1 MTTAPTIT
9 RPQAWR
15 LAARPKTLPASVA
28 PIVVGI
34 ALAVHDGHFAWGAAL
49 GALVCALLLQI
60 GSNFA
65 NDYFD
70 FFKGADTHERLGP
83 TRATAAGLLTP
94 AAMRGGMIV
103 VFGAAALVGLYLVWV
118 GGWPIF
124 WLGVASLIA
133 ALAYT
138 GGPFPFGY
146 YGLGDLFVF
155 CFFGLV
161 GVGGTYYLQAHT
173 VTPAVLMAASAV
185 GLLVTNIL
193 VVNNLRDIDTDRRA
207 RKHTLAVILG
217 RQGARTEY
225 TLLLALAYLLLIWL
239 WLGLGWTPWV
249 LLPWLTLPLAVPLL
263 RAIFTAEGKVL
274 NQTLAGS
281 ARLSLFFSLL
291 LALGVLI
298 QAYVTANTR
307 LLAFLQ

>member
-1 MTTAPTIT
+1 MSTSATVLP
-9 RPQAWR
+9 RQAWIM
-15 LAARPKTLPASVA
+15 AARPKTLPASVA

-34 ALAVHDGHFAWGAAL
+34 AFAYADGHFQWGPSLAAFL
-49 GALVCALLLQI
+49 CAMLLQI

-94 AAMRGGMIV
+94 AAMRLGMIV
-103 VFGAAALVGLYLVWV
+103 VFGAAALVGLYLIWV
-118 GGWPIF
+118 GGWLIF
-124 WLGVASLIA
+124 GLGVAALLA
-133 ALAYT
+133 AVAYT

-155 CFFGLV
+155 LFFGLV
-161 GVGGTYYLQAHT
+161 GVGGTYYLQALT
-173 VTPAVLMAASAV
+173 VTPAVLVAASAV

-207 RKHTLAVILG
+207 KKHTLAVILG
-217 RQGARTEY
+217 RRGARIEY
-225 TLLLALAYLLLIWL
+225 TLWLILAYLLLLWL
-239 WLGLGWTPWV
+239 WWGMGRSVWI
-249 LLPWLTLPLAVPLL
+249 LLPWLTLPLALPLL
-263 RAIFTAEGKVL
+263 RAIYGAEGKAL
-274 NQTLAGS
+274 NGTLAGS

-291 LALGVLI
+291 LAIG
-298 QAYVTANTR
+298 
-307 LLAFLQ
+307 LLL

>member
-1 MTTAPTIT
+1 MDTATSVAP
-9 RPQAWR
+9 RQAWIM
-15 LAARPKTLPASVA
+15 AARPKTLPASVA
-28 PIVVGI
+28 PIVVGM
-34 ALAVHDGHFAWGAAL
+34 ALAFADGRFRWGPAL
-49 GALVCALLLQI
+49 GAFVCAMLLQI

-94 AAMRGGMIV
+94 TAMRTGMLL
-103 VFGAAALVGLYLVWV
+103 VFGGAALVGLYLIWV

-124 WLGVASLIA
+124 WLGVASLLA
-133 ALAYT
+133 AVAYT
-138 GGPFPFGY
+138 GGPLPFGY

-155 CFFGLV
+155 LFFGLV

-173 VTPAVLMAASAV
+173 VTLPVLVAASAV

-207 RKHTLAVILG
+207 NKRTFAVMIG
-217 RQGARTEY
+217 RQGARLEY
-225 TLLLALAYLLLIWL
+225 TLWLIFAYLLVIWL
-239 WLGLGWTPWV
+239 WLGGGRSPWV
-249 LLPWLTLPLAVPLL
+249 LLPLLTIPLALPLL
-263 RAIFTAEGKVL
+263 RTIYREEGRVL
-274 NQTLAGS
+274 NATLAGS

-291 LALGVLI
+291 LALGLI
-298 QAYVTANTR
+298 
-307 LLAFLQ
+307 L

>member
-1 MTTAPTIT
+1 MSTLTSTS
-9 RPQAWR
+9 PQRAWL

-28 PIVVGI
+28 PILVGI
-34 ALAVHDGHFAWGAAL
+34 ALAIADDRFVWGPAVAAF
-49 GALVCALLLQI
+49 VCAMLLQI

-70 FFKGADTHERLGP
+70 FFKGADTVERLGP

-94 AAMRGGMIV
+94 AAMRMGMIV
-103 VFGAAALVGLYLVWV
+103 VFGAAVLVGLYLIWV

-124 WLGVASLIA
+124 GLGVAALVA
-133 ALAYT
+133 AVAYT

-155 CFFGLV
+155 LFFGLV
-161 GVGGTYYLQAHT
+161 GVCGTYYLQAET
-173 VTPAVLMAASAV
+173 VTATVLIAASAV

-207 RKHTLAVILG
+207 NKRTLAVILG
-217 RQGARTEY
+217 RRGARVEY
-225 TLLLALAYLLLIWL
+225 ILLLSLAYLLLLWL
-239 WLGLGWTPWV
+239 WLGLGESPWV
-249 LLPWLTLPLAVPLL
+249 LLPWLTLPLALPLV
-263 RAIFTAEGKVL
+263 RAILTVAGKPL

-291 LALGVLI
+291 LAVG
-298 QAYVTANTR
+298 
-307 LLAFLQ
+307 LLL

>member
-1 MTTAPTIT
+1 MNVSTPVSP
-9 RPQAWR
+9 RQAWL

-28 PIVVGI
+28 PILVGI
-34 ALAVHDGHFAWGAAL
+34 ACAIADGQFQWGPALAAFI
-49 GALVCALLLQI
+49 CAMLLQI

-70 FFKGADTHERLGP
+70 FFKGADTAERLGP

-94 AAMRGGMIV
+94 AAMRNGMIV
-103 VFGAAALVGLYLVWV
+103 VFGAAILVGLYLIWV

-124 WLGVASLIA
+124 LLGVAALLA
-133 ALAYT
+133 AVAYT

-155 CFFGLV
+155 LFFGLV
-161 GVGGTYYLQAHT
+161 GVGGTYFLQAAQ
-173 VTPAVLMAASAV
+173 VTPTVLLAASAV
-185 GLLVTNIL
+185 GFLVTNIL

-207 RKHTLAVILG
+207 NKRTLAVILG

-225 TLLLALAYLLLIWL
+225 LLLLIAAYLSLVWL
-239 WLGLGWTPWV
+239 WGMGQAGWV
-249 LLPWLTLPLAVPLL
+249 LLPWLTVPLALPLV
-263 RAIFTAEGKVL
+263 RAIFTTEGRVL

-291 LALGVLI
+291 LAVG
-298 QAYVTANTR
+298 
-307 LLAFLQ
+307 LLL

>member
-1 MTTAPTIT
+1 MTTAPAIT
-9 RPQAWR
+9 RTQAWR

-34 ALAVHDGHFAWGAAL
+34 ALAVDDGRFAWGPAV
-49 GALVCALLLQI
+49 GAFLCALLLQI

-83 TRATAAGLLTP
+83 TRVTAAGLLTP
-94 AAMRGGMIV
+94 AAMRGGMLV
-103 VFGAAALVGLYLVWV
+103 VFGAAAVVGLYLVWV

-124 WLGVASLIA
+124 WLGVASLVA

-155 CFFGLV
+155 LFFGLV

-173 VTPAVLMAASAV
+173 VTPAVIVAAAAV

-207 RKHTLAVILG
+207 RKHTLAVLLG
-217 RQGARTEY
+217 RHGARAEY
-225 TLLLALAYLLLIWL
+225 TLLLVLAYLLLIWL
-239 WLGLGWTPWV
+239 WVGLGRGPFV

-263 RAIFTAEGKVL
+263 RAIFTAEGKAL

-291 LALGVLI
+291 LALGVMI
-298 QAYVTANTR
+298 G
-307 LLAFLQ
+307 

>member
-1 MTTAPTIT
+1 MHTHSSAT
-9 RPQAWR
+9 RTSLSQAWL

-28 PIVVGI
+28 PILVGI
-34 ALAVHDGHFAWGAAL
+34 TLAINAGRFQWGPAVAAFF
-49 GALVCALLLQI
+49 CALLLQI

-70 FFKGADTHERLGP
+70 FFKGADTEDRLGP

-94 AAMRGGMIV
+94 GAMRVGMIV
-103 VFGAAALVGLYLVWV
+103 VFGAAILVGLYLVWV

-124 WLGVASLIA
+124 WLGVAALVA
-133 ALAYT
+133 AIAYT

-155 CFFGLV
+155 LFFGLV
-161 GVGGTYYLQAHT
+161 GVGGTYYLQAQGL
-173 VTPAVLMAASAV
+173 TPSVLIAASAV

-193 VVNNLRDIDTDRRA
+193 VVNNLRDIHTDRRA
-207 RKHTLAVILG
+207 NKRTLAVILG
-217 RQGARTEY
+217 RRGAQIEY
-225 TLLLALAYLLLIWL
+225 LLLLLVAYLLLIWL
-239 WLGLGWTPWV
+239 WWEMGRSSWV
-249 LLPWLTLPLAVPLL
+249 LLPWATVPLAVPLVRNVL
-263 RAIFTAEGKVL
+263 TAEGRVL

-291 LALGVLI
+291 LAIG
-298 QAYVTANTR
+298 
-307 LLAFLQ
+307 LLL